1 MSQMWVRTQS
11 DTVKWTYYCC
21 TDINLHFN
29 KAVIGLATQ
38 QRGKKML
45 MEHREIF
52 LEALPFEHEEW
63 GEKKKKTLG
72 FSWWGVWADL
82 VLQQWLRRK
91 KNKCL
96 LVTNNDVVLV
106 LCSGVANFTVHYLRC
121 VNIKWHISEENKK
134 SEFDCW
140 RKQQQQLSLPS
151 VWDWMGSSWQCVC
164 DNSVINCDKS
174 AIITNLLPSAVIYIH
189 IHLYYLHIQREHHR
203 FERETLSI
211 LP

>member
-164 DNSVINCDKS
+164 DKS

>member
-1 MSQMWVRTQS
+1 MNLLLLHRYKSAFQQGCNWFGDAAEREEDADGAQRDIFRGS
-11 DTVKWTYYCC
+11 AIWT
-21 TDINLHFN
+21 
-29 KAVIGLATQ
+29 
-38 QRGKKML
+38 RR
-45 MEHREIF
+45 ME
-52 LEALPFEHEEW
+52 
-63 GEKKKKTLG
+63 KKTLG

-91 KNKCL
+91 KKKCL
-96 LVTNNDVVLV
+96 LVTNNDIVLV

-121 VNIKWHISEENKK
+121 VNIKWHISEDNKE
-134 SEFDCW
+134 SELDCW
-140 RKQQQQLSLPS
+140 RKRQQQLSLPS

-189 IHLYYLHIQREHHR
+189 IHLHYLHIQQEHHR